1 MRRRGFTLIEM
12 MITTSIAGVL
22 LLALAFL
29 FRGSDNLIG
38 RIREDVYG
46 SLTNRTARVN
56 AVFGAARECDD
67 HCLPTGL
74 ARRVKGDLA
83 E

>member
-12 MITTSIAGVL
+12 TVTAAISGVL

-29 FRGSDNLIG
+29 FRGSGDMIG
-38 RIREDVYG
+38 RISQDVNG
-46 SLTNRTARVN
+46 SLADRTARAK